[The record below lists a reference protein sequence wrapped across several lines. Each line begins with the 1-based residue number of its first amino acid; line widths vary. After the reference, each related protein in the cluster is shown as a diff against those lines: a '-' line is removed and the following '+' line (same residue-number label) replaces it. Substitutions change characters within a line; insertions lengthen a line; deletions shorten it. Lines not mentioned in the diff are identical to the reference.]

1 MIIWLRPIR
10 MPGMMP
16 PRNILPV
23 EMEQMP
29 AMTTIGMEGGIM
41 MPTVEDT
48 PVTVT
53 VSSLE

>member
-1 MIIWLRPIR
+1 MPIR
-10 MPGMMP
+10 IPGRIP

-29 AMTTIGMEGGIM
+29 AMTTMGIDGGMMI
-41 MPTVEDT
+41 PTVELT

>member
-1 MIIWLRPIR
+1 MPIR

-29 AMTTIGMEGGIM
+29 AMTTIGMEGGMM
-41 MPTVEDT
+41 MPTVELT